1 MCKMSKNSN
10 TKFTEREIYPQLLNW
25 LDEPEI
31 VAIAGPRQ
39 AGKTT
44 LLVKLREE
52 LAGQNAVYVSFED
65 TDQLASFSHSPR
77 EFIQLYL
84 KEGQKT
90 YFLFDEF
97 QYVNQAGKVLKL
109 LFDEYPQA
117 KFIITGSSSLKIREI
132 ASFLVGRV
140 IFFNLYPFS
149 FAEYLRGKDEVL
161 YKLWLKFN
169 CALKNFFSGEEI
181 VLPKILLERKLA
193 AAFEEYL
200 TFGGYPAVVT
210 SEPAKK
216 KERLG
221 SLVETY
227 IEKDIVKYLQ
237 IGNFLDFRNF
247 TTILSSQIG
256 GLINYSSLASD
267 VSIGYREARKFL
279 GALEKTFVIRL
290 LSPYSSN
297 KISEIRKSPKA
308 YFIDLGL
315 RNMLL
320 ENFGEIRL
328 RADKGTLVENFVFQ
342 NLFYRKDTK
351 ALNFWRTKQGA
362 EVDFIL
368 KFHGKIVP
376 VEVKYQDFHEVK
388 ISRSFRNFLKN
399 YQEVEQGVILT
410 KNFSALSKFGNTRLL
425 FLPVYSV

>member
-1 MCKMSKNSN
+1 MCRMSKNSN
-10 TKFTEREIYPQLLNW
+10 TKFTEREIYPQLLDW

-44 LLVKLREE
+44 LLVKLKEK
-52 LAGQNAVYVSFED
+52 LAGRNVVYVSFED
-65 TDQLASFSHSPR
+65 TDQLASFSRSPR

-84 KEGQKT
+84 KEEQKT

-97 QYVNQAGKVLKL
+97 QYVRQAGKILKL

-117 KFIITGSSSLKIREI
+117 KFVITGSSTLKIREI

-149 FAEYLRGKDEVL
+149 FAEYLRCKEEVL

-169 CALKNFFSGEEI
+169 SAFKSFLSGKAV
-181 VLPKILLERKLA
+181 VLPKILLEKKLA
-193 AAFEEYL
+193 VMFEEYL

-221 SLVETY
+221 GLIETY

-247 TTILSSQIG
+247 TTVLSAQIG

-267 VSIGYREARKFL
+267 VSINYREARKFL
-279 GALEKTFVIRL
+279 GALEKTFVIKPL
-290 LSPYSSN
+290 LPYSSN
-297 KISEIRKSPKA
+297 KASEIRKSPKV

-315 RNMLL
+315 RNSLL
-320 ENFGEIRL
+320 ENFGEVRL

-342 NLFYRKDTK
+342 NLFYRKDTSG
-351 ALNFWRTKQGA
+351 LNFWRTKQGA

-368 KFHGKIVP
+368 RSHGKIIP
-376 VEVKYQDFHEVK
+376 IEVKYQDFEEAK

-399 YQEVEQGVILT
+399 YQEVERGIVLT
-410 KNFSALSKFGNTRLL
+410 RNFSALSQFGNTRLL
-425 FLPVYSV
+425 FLPVYAV

>member
-1 MCKMSKNSN
+1 MSKNSN
-10 TKFTEREIYPQLLNW
+10 AKFAKREIYPQLLDW

-44 LLVKLREE
+44 LLQKLRRD
-52 LAGQNAVYVSFED
+52 LAARNVVYVSFED

-77 EFIQLYL
+77 EFIELYL

-97 QYVNQAGKVLKL
+97 QYVSQAGKTLKL
-109 LFDEYPQA
+109 LFDEYPQT
-117 KFIITGSSSLKIREI
+117 KFFITGSSSLKIREI
-132 ASFLVGRV
+132 ASFLVGRI

-149 FAEYLRGKDEVL
+149 FAEYLGCKEEAL
-161 YKLWLKFN
+161 HNLWLKFN
-169 CALKNFFSGEEI
+169 RVFKNFLSGGEV
-181 VLPKILLERKLA
+181 VLPNILLEKKLT

-200 TFGGYPAVVT
+200 TFGGYPAVAT

-216 KERLG
+216 KERLEG
-221 SLVETY
+221 LIETY
-227 IEKDIVKYLQ
+227 IEKDIVKHLQ

-267 VSIGYREARKFL
+267 VSINYREARKFL
-279 GALEKTFVIRL
+279 GALEKTFVIKL

-297 KISEIRKSPKA
+297 KSSEIRKSPKV

-315 RNMLL
+315 RNCLS
-320 ENFGEIRL
+320 ENFGEVRL
-328 RADKGTLVENFVFQ
+328 RADRGELVENFVCQ
-342 NLFYRKDTK
+342 NLFYRKDTSG
-351 ALNFWRTKQGA
+351 LNFWRTKQGA

-368 KFHGKIVP
+368 KFQGKIVP
-376 VEVKYQDFHEVK
+376 IEVKYQDFHEAK
-388 ISRSFRNFLKN
+388 ISRSFRNFLKG
-399 YQEVEQGVILT
+399 YEEVEKGVVLT
-410 KNFSALSKFGNTRLL
+410 KNFSGLSKFGNASLL
-425 FLPVYSV
+425 FLPVYAV